1 MFEKLK
7 KKGFQVLALHHAE
20 AILKHDMADA
30 VTELE
35 QVLLDVKIPVEELIR
50 GGGGEGELTQR
61 MRRAL
66 ADDYGW
72 KKHSFEI
79 KKIVDGE
86 EKESLSQTPWGG
98 TLACA

>member
-35 QVLLDVKIPVEELIR
+35 KVLLDVEIRAEELVR

-61 MRRAL
+61 IRRAL
-66 ADDYGW
+66 ANDYGW

-79 KKIVDGE
+79 KKTLDGRD
-86 EKESLSQTPWGG
+86 KKSVSQAT
-98 TLACA
+98 

>member
-1 MFEKLK
+1 MFEKIK
-7 KKGFQVLALHHAE
+7 TRGFQILALHHAE
-20 AILKHDMADA
+20 AILRHDMADA

-35 QVLLDVKIPVEELIR
+35 KVLLDVEIPAEELIR

-72 KKHSFEI
+72 KKHCFEI

-86 EKESLSQTPWGG
+86 EKESASQTSWDG

>member
-1 MFEKLK
+1 MFEKIK
-7 KKGFQVLALHHAE
+7 TRGFQILAPHHAE

-35 QVLLDVKIPVEELIR
+35 QVLLDVEIPGEELIR

-72 KKHSFEI
+72 KKHCFEI

-86 EKESLSQTPWGG
+86 EMEPASQTSWGG

>member
-35 QVLLDVKIPVEELIR
+35 QVLLDVQIPVAVRTEE
-50 GGGGEGELTQR
+50 
-61 MRRAL
+61 RRERKGSTFKVLL
-66 ADDYGW
+66 AD
-72 KKHSFEI
+72 
-79 KKIVDGE
+79 
-86 EKESLSQTPWGG
+86 G
-98 TLACA
+98 TSA